1 MLRWKFQ
8 RSGASRSRLL
18 TRSRAPVIARS
29 LFCLPLAGLRSE
41 PAGGLAMVAVAKFVD
56 IKANWPCLQRD
67 ATSSLSVP
75 SGLRVWPSARGGRA
89 GTKAQSTRWQA
100 IQHGGSPSSSGVAI
114 ALRRCPERRSILR
127 TLIPRHPEVCPSQPI
142 IVAAPSRRCAAPHPH
157 HRPLLHPQRRQR
169 GHLRLDKNEDKG
181 RGARARHVGRCAART
196 MSPPIV
202 SPAISY
208 CGGNFR
214 GAELLALRF

>member
-1 MLRWKFQ
+1 MEGTPTCLARSFLLRWKFQ

-114 ALRRCPERRSILR
+114 ALRRCPERRSTLR

-142 IVAAPSRRCAAPHPH
+142 IAATPSRRCAVAPSR
-157 HRPLLHPQRRQR
+157 RPSS
-169 GHLRLDKNEDKG
+169 
-181 RGARARHVGRCAART
+181 ASSTIA
-196 MSPPIV
+196 SPPTTATWA
-202 SPAISY
+202 PPP
-208 CGGNFR
+208 
-214 GAELLALRF
+214 

>member
-1 MLRWKFQ
+1 M
-8 RSGASRSRLL
+8 
-18 TRSRAPVIARS
+18 
-29 LFCLPLAGLRSE
+29 
-41 PAGGLAMVAVAKFVD
+41 
-56 IKANWPCLQRD
+56 
-67 ATSSLSVP
+67 SVP

-114 ALRRCPERRSILR
+114 ALRRCPERRSTLR

-142 IVAAPSRRCAAPHPH
+142 IVAAPSHRRDAPHPH

-169 GHLRLDKNEDKG
+169 GHLRLDKNKDKG
-181 RGARARHVGRCAART
+181 RGARALHVGRCVART
-196 MSPPIV
+196 MLPPIV
-202 SPAISY
+202 SPEISY

-214 GAELLALRF
+214 GAELLALRFRPGYALRRLLGLFLAGLRLRSVSRSRVRRTSSLSLLTPPSALRCGGGVQGRRRSFRAVLGCR